1 MGESVV
7 HGGGAN
13 GASAAL
19 LALFPVEHVGF
30 GGRTKHGRKRGT
42 HGRGRAR
49 ATGRH
54 HHARG
59 KLDSPLAK
67 RDVWKHVGQAAK
79 QG

>member
-49 ATGRH
+49 ATRF
-54 HHARG
+54 
-59 KLDSPLAK
+59 S
-67 RDVWKHVGQAAK
+67 
-79 QG
+79 